1 MTQDKSTKRPWR
13 IEIDGWD
20 AIIIGGIDGE
30 EGNVC
35 GPSHGPDADDAALIV
50 QAVNSHDA
58 MQECVE
64 ALKACADDYDDLIE
78 ETLRSVCPTHD
89 GKPIREEA
97 EPEDLEV
104 VVNMEALRDRA
115 RSALANL
122 EKAKT

>member
-13 IEIDGWD
+13 VEIDGWD

-35 GPSHGPDADDAALIV
+35 GPSHGPDADDATLIV

-64 ALKACADDYDDLIE
+64 ALKALIAHTRAWE
-78 ETLRSVCPTHD
+78 RLTA
-89 GKPIREEA
+89 EEA
-97 EPEDLEV
+97 GHEPCLSDPLV
-104 VVNMEALRDRA
+104 DAIA
-115 RSALANL
+115 ALARL
-122 EKAKT
+122 EKANG